1 VDSAAGGVEAA
12 GLDAPSV
19 DWMTLDVVSEKTG
32 PVADRSLSSNL
43 SGLKGKSASDR
54 EGKSGKLTYS
64 GYEAVGVVG
73 VVATNRDDGGFGVDD
88 EAVDVATEDD
98 AEGDV

>member
-1 VDSAAGGVEAA
+1 
-12 GLDAPSV
+12 
-19 DWMTLDVVSEKTG
+19 M
-32 PVADRSLSSNL
+32 
-43 SGLKGKSASDR
+43 KGKSASDR

-88 EAVDVATEDD
+88 EAVDVAKEGD